1 MIKKELL
8 AYSLLVIQPIF
19 MASNLVV
26 ARGGVEYIPPIS
38 LAFWRWLTVFLILL
52 IFNYTIFSKKKIIL
66 KEYKKLFFLGFMGC
80 GVCGAF
86 PFIAGQTTTI
96 INMGIIYT
104 SSPIFI
110 ILISY
115 FFFKEKMNLLK
126 TIGLISCLLGVI
138 IIIIKGDYLALI
150 ELMFTKGDLWMLGA
164 SIGWA
169 LYSIFLFYWKSSLK
183 VFERFTL
190 ISLFGALSLLPFYLT
205 EEIFIKSTTFDTN
218 FIIWVIFAAVSPG
231 IIAFS
236 LYTYAQKYLGATT
249 TGFTLYL
256 FTVYGAFYGILFFGE
271 NLNLFF
277 GENLK
282 TFHVYGTILVFLGV
296 YLVKYKKKNV

>member
-1 MIKKELL
+1 
-8 AYSLLVIQPIF
+8 

-26 ARGGVEYIPPIS
+26 ARGGVEHVPPIS
-38 LAFWRWLTVFLILL
+38 LAFWRWSTVFFLLILFNYK
-52 IFNYTIFSKKKIIL
+52 IFNKKKLLL
-66 KEYKKLFFLGFMGC
+66 KEYKELFFLGLMGC

-115 FFFKEKMNLLK
+115 FFFKEKMNLFRL
-126 TIGLISCLLGVI
+126 IGLFACLFGVL
-138 IIIIKGDYLALI
+138 IIIIKGEYLSLI
-150 ELMFTKGDLWMLGA
+150 SLKFTKGDLWMLGA

-169 LYSIFLFYWKSSLK
+169 LYSIFLFNWKSSLN
-183 VFERFTL
+183 VFERFTA
-190 ISLFGALSLLPFYLT
+190 ISFFGALSLLPFYILEQNFVVST
-205 EEIFIKSTTFDTN
+205 IFDMKFLFWIF
-218 FIIWVIFAAVSPG
+218 FAAISPG
-231 IIAFS
+231 IIAFI
-236 LYTYAQKYLGATT
+236 LYTYTQKYLGPTT

-271 NLNLFF
+271 TLELFH
-277 GENLK
+277 L
-282 TFHVYGTILVFLGV
+282 YGTFLVFLGV
-296 YLVKYKKKNV
+296 YLVRKKA

>member
-1 MIKKELL
+1 
-8 AYSLLVIQPIF
+8 

-26 ARGGVEYIPPIS
+26 ARGGVEDVPPIS
-38 LAFWRWLTVFLILL
+38 LAFWRWSTVFFLLIL
-52 IFNYTIFSKKKIIL
+52 FNYKIFSKKKILL
-66 KEYKKLFFLGFMGC
+66 KEYKELFFLGLMGC

-115 FFFKEKMNLLK
+115 FFFKEKMNLFRL
-126 TIGLISCLLGVI
+126 IGLFACLFGVL
-138 IIIIKGDYLALI
+138 IIIIKGEYLSLI
-150 ELMFTKGDLWMLGA
+150 SLKFTKGDLWMLGA

-169 LYSIFLFYWKSSLK
+169 LYSIFLFNWKSSLN
-183 VFERFTL
+183 VFERFTA
-190 ISLFGALSLLPFYLT
+190 ISFFGALSLLPFYILEQNFVVST
-205 EEIFIKSTTFDTN
+205 IFDMKFLFWIF
-218 FIIWVIFAAVSPG
+218 FAAISPG
-231 IIAFS
+231 IIAFI
-236 LYTYAQKYLGATT
+236 LYTYTQKYLGPTT

-271 NLNLFF
+271 TLKLFH
-277 GENLK
+277 L
-282 TFHVYGTILVFLGV
+282 YGTFLVFLGV
-296 YLVKYKKKNV
+296 YLVRKKA

>member
-1 MIKKELL
+1 MKKKDFLPYTLL
-8 AYSLLVIQPIF
+8 LIQPIF

-26 ARGGVEYIPPIS
+26 ARGGVEHVPPIS
-38 LAFWRWLTVFLILL
+38 LAFWRWSTVFFLLILFNYK
-52 IFNYTIFSKKKIIL
+52 IFNKKKILL
-66 KEYKKLFFLGFMGC
+66 KEYKELFFLGLMGC

-115 FFFKEKMNLLK
+115 FFFKEKMNLFRL
-126 TIGLISCLLGVI
+126 IGLFACLFGVL
-138 IIIIKGDYLALI
+138 IIIIKGEYLSLI
-150 ELMFTKGDLWMLGA
+150 SLKFTKGDLWMLGA

-169 LYSIFLFYWKSSLK
+169 LYSIFLFNWKSSLN
-183 VFERFTL
+183 VFERFTA
-190 ISLFGALSLLPFYLT
+190 ISFFGALSLLPFYILEQNFVVST
-205 EEIFIKSTTFDTN
+205 IFDMKFLFWIF
-218 FIIWVIFAAVSPG
+218 FAAISPG
-231 IIAFS
+231 IIAFI
-236 LYTYAQKYLGATT
+236 LYTYTQKYLGPTT

-271 NLNLFF
+271 TLELFH
-277 GENLK
+277 L
-282 TFHVYGTILVFLGV
+282 YGTFLVFLGV
-296 YLVKYKKKNV
+296 YLVRKKA

>member
-52 IFNYTIFSKKKIIL
+52 IFNYTIFSKKKIVL

-126 TIGLISCLLGVI
+126 IIGLISCLLGVI

-218 FIIWVIFAAVSPG
+218 FIIWVTFAAVSPG
-231 IIAFS
+231 IIYFSEMSLICFSTSLLSCFKNNDLSFS
-236 LYTYAQKYLGATT
+236 LLLSKYDFHASNGNLLSMHIFPGGPGNLTKQS
-249 TGFTLYL
+249 TLFL
-256 FTVYGAFYGILFFGE
+256 L
-271 NLNLFF
+271 LNV
-277 GENLK
+277 N
-282 TFHVYGTILVFLGV
+282 
-296 YLVKYKKKNV
+296 